1 MSPNNEKQA
10 EVIDGAVLLENKNG
24 SAPGQY
30 LDATVN
36 GHRKIVVLLPG
47 PPKELKALFDEAVK
61 PKLQA
66 TLPKRFLARK
76 QLKMAMIPESTVDAR
91 TAPIYTKFT
100 DVDTTIL
107 AGRGEIQLHFVSA
120 AATMETAQA
129 RVDAVA
135 SLVEEE
141 MGDDIF
147 SSNGESLEEI
157 VLLMMEMQGQT
168 LAVAESCTG
177 GLIGE
182 RLTAVVNSSR
192 SFAGGV
198 IVYSNEQKTRLC
210 GVPADVLEKHGAVSE
225 EVARALAEGV
235 RERCGSSL
243 GLSVTGIAG
252 PTGMDGADAGKPVGM
267 VYIGLADDEDTQVKQ
282 YNISGDRDRVRLWAS
297 QYALELLRRR
307 LM

>member
-1 MSPNNEKQA
+1 
-10 EVIDGAVLLENKNG
+10 
-24 SAPGQY
+24 
-30 LDATVN
+30 
-36 GHRKIVVLLPG
+36 
-47 PPKELKALFDEAVK
+47 
-61 PKLQA
+61 
-66 TLPKRFLARK
+66 
-76 QLKMAMIPESTVDAR
+76 
-91 TAPIYTKFT
+91 
-100 DVDTTIL
+100 
-107 AGRGEIQLHFVSA
+107 
-120 AATMETAQA
+120 
-129 RVDAVA
+129 
-135 SLVEEE
+135 
-141 MGDDIF
+141 
-147 SSNGESLEEI
+147 
-157 VLLMMEMQGQT
+157 MEMQGQT